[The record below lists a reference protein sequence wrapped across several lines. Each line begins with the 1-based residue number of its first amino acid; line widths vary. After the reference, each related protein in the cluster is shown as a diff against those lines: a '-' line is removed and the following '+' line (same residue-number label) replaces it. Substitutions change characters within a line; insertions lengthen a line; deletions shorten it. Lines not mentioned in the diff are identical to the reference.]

1 LEFVRQVK
9 TGYHPIT
16 LPLPESTARKKE
28 PTLSFK
34 DDLRDCPITVC
45 HRALPGHLG
54 APHVVTSSLAEAGY
68 QVTQVADG
76 PLELAPDRILWI
88 QGNANWFP
96 AICRQ
101 LANTPK
107 PERPPV
113 ILWHCEPLPPP
124 RASGLPWPRLHLRE
138 IARILLR
145 PKGVTDIYS
154 NYYRLRRLAQ
164 RDIPDLLVASTL
176 SRHEFLVERG
186 IAAPWVPLGYYA
198 PVHGRD
204 MGMARDI
211 DVLFLGT
218 LDVPRRN
225 RQLDRLRRQGIGV
238 SVVGSWSD
246 PACWGENR
254 IRLLNRT
261 KILLNISRHPGN
273 LSDSRLILGMANKA
287 LVIAEPM
294 YKPAPFVPGQ
304 HYVSAGV
311 EEMPEAIRYYL
322 AHADERQRIVD
333 EGHHLVTQEA
343 TLARSI
349 SRILELLRSNSSAE
363 A

>member
-1 LEFVRQVK
+1 MAIQASRVLA
-9 TGYHPIT
+9 
-16 LPLPESTARKKE
+16 SNN
-28 PTLSFK
+28 
-34 DDLRDCPITVC
+34 LRDCPITVC
-45 HRALPGHLG
+45 YRPVRALVGRDHM
-54 APHVVTSSLAEAGY
+54 ATSSLIEAGY
-68 QVTQVADG
+68 RVTQVADG
-76 PLELAPDRILWI
+76 PLDLAPDRILWI

-96 AICRQ
+96 AVCRQ

-124 RASGLPWPRLHLRE
+124 KASGLPWPRPYLRE
-138 IARILLR
+138 IARLLLR
-145 PKGVTDIYS
+145 PKGATDVYS
-154 NYYRLRRLAQ
+154 NYCRLRRLAQ
-164 RDIPDLLVASTL
+164 HAVPDLLVASTP
-176 SRHEFLVERG
+176 SRQEFLAERG
-186 IAAPWVPLGYYA
+186 IAAHWVPLGYHA
-198 PVHGRD
+198 PTHGRD
-204 MGMARDI
+204 MGLSRDI

-225 RQLDRLRRQGIGV
+225 RQLERLRRQGIQV
-238 SVVGSWSD
+238 SVVGNWSD
-246 PACWGENR
+246 PACWGESR
-254 IRLLNRT
+254 VRLLNRT

-322 AHADERQRIVD
+322 AHEDERRRIVD
-333 EGHHLVTQEA
+333 EGHRLVTQEVTA
-343 TLARSI
+343 ARSVG
-349 SRILELLRSNSSAE
+349 RILELLRE
-363 A
+363 HVQ